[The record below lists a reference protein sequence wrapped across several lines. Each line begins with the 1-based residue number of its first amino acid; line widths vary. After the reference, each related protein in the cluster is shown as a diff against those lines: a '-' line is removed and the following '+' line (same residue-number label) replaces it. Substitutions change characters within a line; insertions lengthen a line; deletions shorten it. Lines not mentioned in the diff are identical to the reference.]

1 MKRTLAVLAGLLAF
15 IAAPASSP
23 AADEAKSNDRVSF
36 ARDIWPIL
44 RANCVSCHRPG
55 KLKGGL
61 DLTSFAS
68 ITKGGKSGAVLKKNM
83 PQDSE
88 LLTLVKGDNPTM
100 PPEGEKLT
108 AAEVDVLARW
118 IAQGATDDSPPDGL
132 GTRRPGQP
140 PIYQSLPSVPSIA
153 LSPDGSKLAVA
164 GHHEVLIHKGDG
176 SEIVGRWLGDSP
188 RIESLQFS
196 RDGQWLAAC
205 GGSPSEFGEIQVWEV
220 SSGRLVRSIR
230 AGNDTLLG
238 VAWSDDAKRLAVG
251 GADRLV
257 RAFEAETGKQ
267 IMQCDNHIDW
277 VFGTAFV
284 RDGSKLISVSRDKG
298 VKLIDVA
305 TGHLIDDAAIPRDP
319 ILAVA
324 RHPQEDT
331 VAFTGLIGRV
341 RLHRMAPRGGRLK
354 EGDNREESSIREF
367 EHMGTN
373 LYAVAFSPDGNRL
386 ACAGQSGEVR
396 IFETSSGKRLV
407 TIPAARGPVFSLAFH
422 PQENQLLTAGADG
435 MVRIYEAA
443 KGTLVKD
450 FPGVP
455 VIARP

>member
-1 MKRTLAVLAGLLAF
+1 MIRPLSILACL
-15 IAAPASSP
+15 IAISVAPTPTP
-23 AADEAKSNDRVSF
+23 AADNDRPNDQVSF
-36 ARDIWPIL
+36 ARDVWPIL

-61 DLTSFAS
+61 DMTSFAALS
-68 ITKGGKSGAVLKKNM
+68 KGGKSGAVLKKNM
-83 PQDSE
+83 PKDSE
-88 LLTLVKGDNPTM
+88 LLTLVSGDSPTM

-108 AAEVDVLARW
+108 AAEVGVLARW
-118 IAQGATDDSPPDGL
+118 IAQGATDDTPPDGL
-132 GTRRPGQP
+132 GTRRPAQP
-140 PIYQSLPSVPSIA
+140 PIYRSLPSVPSIA
-153 LSPDGSKLAVA
+153 FSLDGSKLAVA

-196 RDGQWLAAC
+196 RDGRWLAAC
-205 GGSPSEFGEIQVWEV
+205 GGSPSEFGEIQIWEV
-220 SSGRLVRSIR
+220 SSGRMVRSIR

-257 RAFEAETGKQ
+257 RAFEAESGKQ
-267 IMQCDNHIDW
+267 LMQCDNHIDW

-324 RHPQEDT
+324 RHPQEDS

-354 EGDNREESSIREF
+354 EGDNREESTIREF

-407 TIPAARGPVFSLAFH
+407 TIPTTRNPIYSLTFH
-422 PQENQLLTAGADG
+422 PTENQLFTAGADG
-435 MVRIYEAA
+435 LVRIYEAA
-443 KGTLVKD
+443 KGTLVRE

-455 VIARP
+455 VTAIP